1 MVLRRK
7 VAYTV
12 VTPIPG
18 FIPRQL
24 ALDILHSHS
33 EVITLNPLVL
43 SHRPVPAPR
52 NAATDEYYSTWYEIV
67 ERIQCLPGVGSTISF
82 VGCFHDMPW
91 GLQTHV
97 YAPMGI
103 DLRNRYH
110 IAGNQPG
117 IEQPD
122 ARREL
127 GLDAPADGLYLRED
141 IEIRCN
147 FALTSFV
154 RAQLKAA
161 SREMIRRF
169 IKKAELLDA
178 GILQAMM
185 DRGRLQTVN
194 PNDRSRPLPSNSL
207 LLSPPLPPT
216 SPTLPAHSN
225 SVYKRLPPTPAVV
238 ELPADSPI
246 LTKLW
251 HQGSSDALFS
261 NCSTPWLLVSTC
273 LCSIISFV
281 GSSLVGFGFGFL
293 LLLILVLAPLFLL
306 LLHIRL
312 LLRLSYFVGRRL
324 IRCRRQPP
332 PPRPGGPAC
341 VDMSGGA
348 SGGNALGR
356 ELLPANV
363 VPRHYDLTLEPDLA
377 KFTFDGTVII
387 DLDVVQDSSSIS
399 LNTLEIDVHSAKV
412 SCDGKTVSSEPRIS
426 YDENKQVTKFDFDG
440 SLPKGG
446 HAQLEIKFTGQL
458 NDKMAGF
465 YRSTYKRE
473 DGSQG
478 ILATTQMEPTDARR
492 AFPCFDEPALK
503 AKFTVTLVAEK
514 PLTCLSNM
522 DVASESD
529 VAEGSKKSVR
539 FNTSPPMS
547 TYLVAFIVGE
557 LNYIESRDFRVPVR
571 VYAPPGQNI
580 ENGRFSLDLAV
591 KTLRFYER
599 VFGIDFPLPKMD
611 QVAIPD
617 FAQGAM
623 ENWGLITYRV
633 VDVLLDEKASGAAT
647 KERVAEVVQHE
658 LAHQWFGNLVT
669 MDWWEGLW
677 LNEGFA
683 TWASWYSCNVFY
695 PEWHVWQTYVTDNLQ
710 SALSLDSL
718 RSSHPI
724 EVPVKR
730 ADEINQIFDAISYS
744 KGSCVLRMISVYLG
758 EDTFLDG
765 VRRYLKK
772 HAYGNTQTGDLWAA
786 LSEASG
792 KPVQDIMTAWTKKVG
807 FPVVT
812 VTEDD
817 KAGTFKVK
825 QNRFLR
831 TGDVKPDEDQVLY
844 PIFLGLRTSDGVDTE
859 LALTERE
866 TVLKLPR
873 GDFFKLNA
881 NHSGI
886 YRTSY
891 TPERLEKLG
900 RAARDGHLTV
910 EDRAGM
916 LADAGALATSGYQ
929 KTSGLLSLL
938 QGFGS
943 ESEFVVWNEIISRL
957 SAIQAAWL
965 FEDAALRNGLESLMR
980 DLVSPKAQ
988 KLGWSFSD
996 DDGHVEQQFKA
1007 MVFEAAGVNGDKA
1020 VIAACKDMLHRFAS
1034 GDKAAIHPNIRRSV
1048 FGVAIK
1054 YGGKDEYDM
1063 VMRLYQSSANSDER
1077 NTCLRCLGRSQD
1089 PELMKRTLGLL
1100 FTDEVKDQD
1109 VYMPVGGLRTHAAGT
1124 EAIFAWMKEN
1134 WDTMYKR
1141 LPPGLSMLGTMVT
1154 LMTSGFTTQKQLD
1167 EVERFFGD
1175 KNNSGYD
1182 QALAQSKDAI
1192 RSKISWHGRDGDD
1205 VAAWL
1210 KAKGYMG

>member
-1 MVLRRK
+1 MSSQEGDRGVTWKNARR
-7 VAYTV
+7 ASQ
-12 VTPIPG
+12 
-18 FIPRQL
+18 FIGARQCLLFDLLNAWDSAAARPDASSPHRQL
-24 ALDILHSHS
+24 
-33 EVITLNPLVL
+33 
-43 SHRPVPAPR
+43 R
-52 NAATDEYYSTWYEIV
+52 
-67 ERIQCLPGVGSTISF
+67 Q
-82 VGCFHDMPW
+82 
-91 GLQTHV
+91 
-97 YAPMGI
+97 
-103 DLRNRYH
+103 
-110 IAGNQPG
+110 
-117 IEQPD
+117 
-122 ARREL
+122 
-127 GLDAPADGLYLRED
+127 
-141 IEIRCN
+141 
-147 FALTSFV
+147 
-154 RAQLKAA
+154 QL
-161 SREMIRRF
+161 
-169 IKKAELLDA
+169 L
-178 GILQAMM
+178 
-185 DRGRLQTVN
+185 
-194 PNDRSRPLPSNSL
+194 
-207 LLSPPLPPT
+207 
-216 SPTLPAHSN
+216 
-225 SVYKRLPPTPAVV
+225 
-238 ELPADSPI
+238 
-246 LTKLW
+246 
-251 HQGSSDALFS
+251 
-261 NCSTPWLLVSTC
+261 
-273 LCSIISFV
+273 
-281 GSSLVGFGFGFL
+281 
-293 LLLILVLAPLFLL
+293 
-306 LLHIRL
+306 RL
-312 LLRLSYFVGRRL
+312 LLRRPHIRPFPPSRPVFRL
-324 IRCRRQPP
+324 PVLTIFSPSPSPAPSPAPSPPSPSALPPPSRQLPLLQPQQQPLPAVAFSARCKP
-332 PPRPGGPAC
+332 PPRRLASPLLPSPPLFPPPLPRCLPACAYSLPRLRFSITIQLKLRLWPGFTFTADPALSRSPPFTPSRSHLFPFSSVRHCSTRRLAMCRGPAC
-341 VDMSGGA
+341 VDVSGGGA
-348 SGGNALGR
+348 SGNAQGR

-363 VPRHYDLTLEPDLA
+363 VPRHYDLTLEPDFTNF
-377 KFTFDGTVII
+377 KFEGTIII
-387 DLDVVQDSSSIS
+387 DLDVAQDSSSIS
-399 LNTLEIDVHSAKV
+399 LNTLEIEIHSAKV
-412 SCDGKTVSSEPRIS
+412 SCDGKTVSADPRVS
-426 YDENKQVTKFDFDG
+426 YDEAKQVTKFGFDG

-465 YRSTYKRE
+465 YRSTYKRD

-514 PLTCLSNM
+514 RLTCLSNM

-529 VAEGSKKSVR
+529 MAGGAKKAVR

-557 LNYIESRDFRVPVR
+557 LNYVESRDFRVPVR

-633 VDVLLDEKASGAAT
+633 VDLLLDQKASGAAT

-710 SALSLDSL
+710 SALALDSL

-744 KGSCVLRMISVYLG
+744 KGSCVLRMISIYLG
-758 EDTFLDG
+758 EDTFLEG

-786 LSEASG
+786 LSDASG
-792 KPVQDIMTAWTKKVG
+792 KPVQDIMAAWTKKVG
-807 FPVVT
+807 YPVVT

-844 PIFLGLRTSDGVDTE
+844 PIFLGLRSDKGVDTE

-866 TVLKLPR
+866 TELKIPG
-873 GDFFKLNA
+873 GDVFKLNA
-881 NHSGI
+881 NHTGI
-886 YRTSY
+886 YRTLYS
-891 TPERLEKLG
+891 PERLKKLG
-900 RAARDGHLTV
+900 LAARDGRLTV

-929 KTSGLLSLL
+929 KTSGLLDLL
-938 QGFGS
+938 QGFGT
-943 ESEFVVWNEIISRL
+943 ESEFVVWNEILGRL
-957 SAIQAAWL
+957 SAIQSAWV
-965 FEDAALRNGLESLMR
+965 FEDAAVRNGLEALMR
-980 DLVSPKAQ
+980 DLISPKAHQ
-988 KLGWSFSD
+988 MGWSFSD

-1007 MVFEAAGVNGDKA
+1007 MAFEAAGLSGDKA
-1020 VIAACKDMLHRFAS
+1020 IIDACKDMLNRFAG
-1034 GDKAAIHPNIRRSV
+1034 GDKAAIHPNIRKSV
-1048 FGVAIK
+1048 FSVSLK
-1054 YGGKDEYDM
+1054 YGGKEEYDKILG
-1063 VMRLYQSSANSDER
+1063 LYRSSTNSDER
-1077 NTCLRCLGRSQD
+1077 NTCLRCLGRAKD
-1089 PELMKRTLGLL
+1089 PQLIKRTLGLL
-1100 FTDEVKDQD
+1100 FSDDVKDQD
-1109 VYMPVGGLRTHAAGT
+1109 VYMPVGGLRTHAAGI
-1124 EAIFAWMKEN
+1124 EAMFAWMKEN

-1141 LPPGLSMLGTMVT
+1141 LPPGLSMLGSMVS
-1154 LMTSGFTTQKQLD
+1154 LMTSGFSKQQQLD
-1167 EVERFFGD
+1167 EVDSFFAD
-1175 KNNSGYD
+1175 KNNNGYD
-1182 QALAQSKDAI
+1182 QALAQTKDAI
-1192 RSKISWHGRDGDD
+1192 RSKISWLGRDAED

-1210 KAKGYMG
+1210 KAKGYAG